1 LILYHAHPFVDINST
16 VGFTFFRDNSL
27 MALQNKTSSTSTSS
41 KDTSLSSHL
50 PLLKFH
56 NFSPELYEQKQAQK
70 IKKKRKSFTVN
81 KNQLEPVNKI
91 TNMPNTRPLESSFQY
106 HANHHYQQQHHHS
119 QILPPHHH
127 FIANT
132 AELPQSIAL
141 PPPALTLLPSTLVT
155 PTITPVVISHPTIPG
170 AALVPHAV
178 VSMDDQK
185 KIFKMQLKNIMND
198 NDLPRPLHRSKNY
211 HLNGDSMID
220 EDDEDEEEFADNEQ
234 DLNCRNNNNDNN
246 NGHHNNQKQQFG
258 SFDNSAFRLKESKR
272 NSGPN
277 LKHLDPNF
285 TIPVTHTLYHIECT
299 SSDATIKPNFPDRI
313 PMERGTGRG
322 DAFLPNEL
330 VQ

>member
-1 LILYHAHPFVDINST
+1 
-16 VGFTFFRDNSL
+16 

-41 KDTSLSSHL
+41 KDSSLSSHL

-91 TNMPNTRPLESSFQY
+91 TNIPNTRPLESSFQY
-106 HANHHYQQQHHHS
+106 HANHHYQQHHHHS

-141 PPPALTLLPSTLVT
+141 PPALTILPSTSTST
-155 PTITPVVISHPTIPG
+155 PVLTPVVSIPISG

-178 VSMDDQK
+178 VSVDDQK

-234 DLNCRNNNNDNN
+234 DLNCHHNNNNNN
-246 NGHHNNQKQQFG
+246 HNNQKQQFG

-272 NSGPN
+272 NYGPN
-277 LKHLDPNF
+277 LNHLDPNF
-285 TIPVTHTLYHIECT
+285 TIPVTHTLYHIECA
-299 SSDATIKPNFPDRI
+299 SDTTIQPNFPDRM
-313 PMERGTGRG
+313 PMERGTTGRG
-322 DAFLPNEL
+322 NAFLPNEL